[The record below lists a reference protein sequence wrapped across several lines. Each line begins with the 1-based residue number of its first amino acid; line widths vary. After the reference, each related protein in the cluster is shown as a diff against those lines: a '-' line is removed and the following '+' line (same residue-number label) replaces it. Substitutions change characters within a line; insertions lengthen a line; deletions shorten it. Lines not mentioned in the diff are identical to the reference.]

1 MAVYK
6 DEKAGSWCVNTRYTD
21 WEGNPK
27 RKHKRGFKTKREATD
42 WERGFLLQ
50 RADDLSMT
58 FSDFYESYEKDRR
71 PRLKENTWL
80 TKEYMIREKILPYFG
95 NKPMNEITPRDI
107 VRWQN
112 SLIQS
117 VDKHGKPYSQTYL
130 KAIHNQLTAILSH
143 AVRFYDLK
151 SNPAT
156 KAGSM
161 GKKDA
166 DEMKFWTLEQY
177 EAFALEAMT
186 DLNVYYAF
194 EVLYWCGIRL
204 GELLALTFA
213 DVDLKRKT
221 ITINKSYQRIRGQDI
236 ITDPK
241 TPKSKRTIVIPD
253 RLCDELKEYRALVFG
268 WDPQDRMF
276 PFVRSY
282 LGKRMNVFAER
293 AGLEHIRVHDL
304 RHSHVSLLVNL
315 GFSVV
320 AIAARLGHDS
330 VEITHRYAHLFPTVQ
345 SEMADQLN
353 TEMKGIHHVDRT
365 KRTGANQVPDDSFP
379 DDRPRAA

>member
-6 DEKAGSWCVNTRYTD
+6 DEKAHSWCVNARYTD

-50 RADDLSMT
+50 RADDLNMT

-112 SLIQS
+112 SLIQA
-117 VDKHGKPYSQTYL
+117 VDKRGKPYSQTYL
-130 KAIHNQLTAILSH
+130 KSIHNQLTAILSH
-143 AVRFYDLK
+143 AVKFYNLK

-194 EVLYWCGIRL
+194 EVLYWCGVRL

-213 DVDLKRKT
+213 DVDFKRKA
-221 ITINKSYQRIRGQDI
+221 ITINKSYQKIHGQDI

-241 TPKSKRTIVIPD
+241 TPKSKRIVVIPD
-253 RLCDELKEYRALVFG
+253 RLCDELKEYMALVFG
-268 WDPQDRMF
+268 WNPQDRMF
-276 PFVRSY
+276 PFARSY
-282 LGKRMNVFAER
+282 LGKRMNLFAKR

-330 VEITHRYAHLFPTVQ
+330 AEITHRYAHLFPTVQ

-353 TEMKGIHHVDRT
+353 IEMKGIHHADRT
-365 KRTGANQVPDDSFP
+365 KRAGENQVPNNSFS
-379 DDRPRAA
+379 DDRPRTR